1 MNIFGVG
8 FAELVLIFI
17 IMLIVAG
24 PKRMI
29 RWAFVMGQYV
39 GKLRTMWSDMVDVMQ
54 AEADAA
60 GLDIEIP
67 KELPN
72 KQNLTKLVVD
82 AVKPYSDELKKPL
95 DEIKAPL
102 KETAA
107 EANALLKDSPQEPKK
122 SKEELGTWNA
132 HSSDSFGSWGQSKE
146 ADNDTGR
153 A

>member
-8 FAELVLIFI
+8 FAELVLIFV

-29 RWAFVMGQYV
+29 RWAFVIGQYL
-39 GKLRTMWSDMVDVMQ
+39 GKLRRMWEEMVDVMQ

-60 GLDIEIP
+60 GLEITIP

-95 DEIKAPL
+95 EELQAPIAA
-102 KETAA
+102 TAA
-107 EANALLKDSPQEPKK
+107 EANTLLKDQPEKTEQPKDD
-122 SKEELGTWNA
+122 LGTWQNQETN
-132 HSSDSFGSWGQSKE
+132 SFGSWGQSKE
-146 ADNDTGR
+146 ADNGTGR